1 MPARLSGMNER
12 RWFNNRLPQTLMIS
26 QFLLYFDAVFL
37 ALAALGLGGGI
48 TIPGSEALGSLVFLA
63 AAAAN
68 AFGAF
73 GIANEMKRGYQ
84 VAVVASFLPIVMRF
98 VLVVLYGSIIGDA
111 TYYLLPGGLLNAIFV
126 YALIALLLHPQS
138 RDSQKIYFS

>member
-1 MPARLSGMNER
+1 
-12 RWFNNRLPQTLMIS
+12 MIS

-37 ALAALGLGGGI
+37 ALAALGLGGGLV
-48 TIPGSEALGSLVFLA
+48 IPGSEALARLVFLA

-84 VAVVASFLPIVMRF
+84 VAVVASFLPIAMRLVI
-98 VLVVLYGSIIGDA
+98 VLMYGSLIRNA
-111 TYYLLPGGLLNAIFV
+111 TFYLLPGGLLNAVFV

-138 RDSQKIYFS
+138 REHQKIYFS

>member
-1 MPARLSGMNER
+1 MNER

-37 ALAALGLGGGI
+37 ALAALGIGGGLQL
-48 TIPGSEALGSLVFLA
+48 PGSEALARLIFLA
-63 AAAAN
+63 AAAAT

-98 VLVVLYGSIIGDA
+98 VIVLLYGSVVRNA

-138 RDSQKIYFS
+138 RDYQKIYFS

>member
-1 MPARLSGMNER
+1 MSSR
-12 RWFNNRLPQTLMIS
+12 RWFNNRLPQTLAIA
-26 QFLLYFDAVFL
+26 QFLLYFNAFWA
-37 ALAALGLGGGI
+37 ALAMLRVGSNGAIVTLIIGL
-48 TIPGSEALGSLVFLA
+48 TLA
-63 AAAAN
+63 AN
-68 AFGAF
+68 LYGGW

-138 RDSQKIYFS
+138 RDYQKIYFS

>member
-1 MPARLSGMNER
+1 
-12 RWFNNRLPQTLMIS
+12 MIS

-48 TIPGSEALGSLVFLA
+48 TIPGSEALGRLVFLA

-98 VLVVLYGSIIGDA
+98 VLVVLYGSIFGDA

-138 RDSQKIYFS
+138 RDYQKIYFS

>member
-1 MPARLSGMNER
+1 
-12 RWFNNRLPQTLMIS
+12 MIS

-48 TIPGSEALGSLVFLA
+48 TIPGSEALGRLVFLA

-84 VAVVASFLPIVMRF
+84 VAVVASFLPIAMRL
-98 VLVVLYGSIIGDA
+98 VLVLLYGSLIRDA
-111 TYYLLPGGLLNAIFV
+111 TFYLLPGGVLNAIFV

-138 RDSQKIYFS
+138 RDHQRIYFT